1 MKNSADLRGRYP
13 PWPSASVRAS
23 GRSSKKMSNFVGFSG
38 TNLRKKTA
46 DFAGISRKFL
56 RPISL
61 KNDW

>member
-38 TNLRKKTA
+38 TNLRKK
-46 DFAGISRKFL
+46 

-61 KNDW
+61 EFRGNF